1 MLEIKNKYTR
11 AVQREFKR
19 LMFVNSKVWSEWL
32 EQKIELDP
40 NSLENAND
48 YLVKTLYWLT
58 DEELDQ
64 LSSIEFDK
72 MLAEAGKAW
81 SPLLNE

>member
-11 AVQREFKR
+11 LVQREFKR

-40 NSLENAND
+40 NSLELAND
-48 YLVKTLYWLT
+48 YLVMTLYWLT
-58 DEELDQ
+58 QEELDQ
-64 LSSIEFDK
+64 LSKDEFEK
-72 MLAEAGKAW
+72 MLDTAGKA
-81 SPLLNE
+81 

>member
-19 LMFVNSKVWSEWL
+19 LMFINSKVWSEWL

-40 NSLENAND
+40 NSLELAND
-48 YLVKTLYWLT
+48 YLVMTLYWLT
-58 DEELDQ
+58 QEELDQ
-64 LSSIEFDK
+64 LSKDEFDE
-72 MLAEAGKAW
+72 MLERAGKAW
-81 SPLLNE
+81 SPLLND

>member
-11 AVQREFKR
+11 TVQREFKR
-19 LMFVNSKVWSEWL
+19 LMFINAKVWSEWL
-32 EQKIELDP
+32 QQKIELDP
-40 NSLENAND
+40 NSLELAND

-72 MLAEAGKAW
+72 MLAEAGKVW
-81 SPLLNE
+81 DPQLND